1 LEFPIKSWIDDAPIS
16 SRTPDAGKH
25 GNATALCPFCGIDS
39 VVAKLSV
46 GEITHYMLGKL
57 EEFWFGRKRHPLRVK

>member
-1 LEFPIKSWIDDAPIS
+1 M
-16 SRTPDAGKH
+16 PDAGMH

-46 GEITHYMLGKL
+46 GEITHYMLGKMQ
-57 EEFWFGRKRHPLRVK
+57 EFWFGLRKRHGR